1 MNNSY
6 LNILGLA
13 NSARKIV
20 SGETLLKNIRN
31 KKVNLVLIAADASN
45 NTKKK
50 ITDKCHYYD
59 VQYYIIDV
67 ESDVLS
73 KAIGKENRVAVGI
86 IDRGFTKKIKEII
99 GG

>member
-1 MNNSY
+1 MNKSY
-6 LNILGLA
+6 INILGLSNA
-13 NSARKIV
+13 ARKIV

-31 KKVNLVLIAADASN
+31 KKVCLVLIAANASD

-50 ITDKCHYYD
+50 LTDKCHYYD
-59 VQYYIIDV
+59 IQYYIIDV
-67 ESDVLS
+67 ESDVLA

-86 IDRGFTKKIKEII
+86 IDRGFAKKIKEII

>member
-1 MNNSY
+1 MNKNY

-13 NSARKIV
+13 NAARKLV
-20 SGETLLKNIRN
+20 SGETLLKSIKN
-31 KKVNLVLIAADASN
+31 KKTKLVLIASDASN

-50 ITDKCHYYD
+50 LTDKCHYYD
-59 VQYYIIDV
+59 IQYYIIDE

-86 IDRGFTKKIKEII
+86 IDQGFAKKIKEII

>member
-1 MNNSY
+1 MNKNY

-13 NSARKIV
+13 NAARKIV
-20 SGETLLKNIRN
+20 SGETLFKNIKK
-31 KKVNLVLIAADASN
+31 KKVCLVLIAANASE

-50 ITDKCHYYD
+50 LTDKCHYYD

-67 ESDVLS
+67 ESDVLA
-73 KAIGKENRVAVGI
+73 KAIGKENRVAVGVV
-86 IDRGFTKKIKEII
+86 DQGFAKKIKEII